1 MTTPRSKEKLV
12 DWQVLYDSLVS
23 QLPDMPQFAADH
35 KALGDVLAQ
44 ARDLEK
50 EQEAAASQLR
60 AVNQRRR
67 ELLAQGKDLR
77 SRLSHGLRGV
87 LGSQDEKLIA
97 FGVKPRPR
105 VLRRK
110 KAAPPAE
117 EPGSSGSAGDSAPHP
132 PTKPAG

>member
-110 KAAPPAE
+110 KA
-117 EPGSSGSAGDSAPHP
+117 
-132 PTKPAG
+132 